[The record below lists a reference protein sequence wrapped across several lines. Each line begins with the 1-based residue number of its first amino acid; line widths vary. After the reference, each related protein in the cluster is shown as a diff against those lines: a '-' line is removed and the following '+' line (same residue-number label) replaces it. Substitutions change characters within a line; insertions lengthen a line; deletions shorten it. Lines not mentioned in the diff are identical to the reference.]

1 MTQQPHATPPTGG
14 GRPPTGGGQAPPAW
28 DDTFR
33 PAAPASA
40 EAGPA
45 LTPTEAGWVTGGV
58 VFAGVLM
65 LMNGVL
71 AIFQGISA
79 LAEDDV
85 WASLGDYVYKINLTG
100 WGVILLV
107 LGTVVAATGWSILRG
122 AAWARM
128 AGIFLA
134 SLSMVAQFLFL
145 PYAPVW
151 SVIMIAINFFVI
163 WALAVY
169 RPRKSRLSA
178 ATRDT
183 AHS

>member
-1 MTQQPHATPPTGG
+1 MTQQPHATPPPTGG
-14 GRPPTGGGQAPPAW
+14 GRTPTGREQTPPAR

-33 PAAPASA
+33 PAGPASA

-45 LTPTEAGWVTGGV
+45 MTPTQAGWVTGGV

-85 WASLGDYVYKINLTG
+85 WARLGDYVYKINLTG
-100 WGVILLV
+100 WGVILIV
-107 LGTVVAATGWSILRG
+107 LGAVIAATGWGILKG

-128 AGIFLA
+128 TGIFLA

-169 RPRKSRLSA
+169 RPRTAGA
-178 ATRDT
+178 AL
-183 AHS
+183 